1 MEAPG
6 TLHQAPGIREAGA
19 GAGGASH
26 AQSVTFPTSMLLKA
40 TPLKQIIIQFD
51 SICPTLET
59 RTAPFHRIKKKRILN
74 VVGTDKLLLIVF
86 RVRVPEPKS
95 LVSTRPQ
102 VEQSAGVQKTSST
115 GQPQTD
121 AMSNSRGGHVR

>member
-1 MEAPG
+1 MSKHQCTREAPG

-51 SICPTLET
+51 SICPTLQK
-59 RTAPFHRIKKKRILN
+59 RTAPFHRIDRKVSDRFKVYFQDKENRIA
-74 VVGTDKLLLIVF
+74 V
-86 RVRVPEPKS
+86 
-95 LVSTRPQ
+95 
-102 VEQSAGVQKTSST
+102 
-115 GQPQTD
+115 
-121 AMSNSRGGHVR
+121 